1 MPPERAPAALGA
13 NSTLRFTNLV
23 AAGDPARIRRRGR
36 QHFGADPNLWGYQAA
51 TRWSSPEIADPLV
64 DGIAECSASRS
75 GK

>member
-1 MPPERAPAALGA
+1 
-13 NSTLRFTNLV
+13 LV